1 MLNRANPVMRPS
13 APEQPRLA
21 RAGTLVPAARH
32 TLVYGLRGPSAAA
45 LGHRLSLRGLEVDVH
60 LGCTQ
65 PERARLQRI
74 SISLAIRF
82 ERAPRAC
89 ESDELSETVCMAALA
104 EAIADVCRTREFAL
118 LEHLAHELHARV
130 LTLVPR
136 DGECELEVTKLSPPI
151 ANLTGGFAF
160 SLRGRGTKPSEV
172 ETRAFA
178 PWFIGKLSGVWAIAR
193 SRAVRRRA

>member
-1 MLNRANPVMRPS
+1 MYGTALTVAGSPNEVRVLNRANPAMRPL
-13 APEQPRLA
+13 ALEQRFSRARRLA
-21 RAGTLVPAARH
+21 RAPRH
-32 TLVYGLRGPSAAA
+32 TVTCGHRAASGAA
-45 LGHRLSLRGLEVDVH
+45 LGHTLSLRGLEVEVH

-74 SISLAIRF
+74 SISATIRF

-104 EAIADVCRTREFAL
+104 EALGNVCRTREFSL
-118 LEHLAHELHARV
+118 LEHLTQELHARA

-136 DGECELEVTKLSPPI
+136 DGECELEVTKLTPPI

-160 SLRGRGTKPSEV
+160 SLRGRGTKSSETEKRV
-172 ETRAFA
+172 PA
-178 PWFIGKLSGVWAIAR
+178 
-193 SRAVRRRA
+193 